1 MRGYRRNKEDGG
13 GVLVWDPIVESQA
26 RLGGVVGQQEEG
38 VHLHAITIA
47 CVRPYITGCR
57 RPWL

>member
-38 VHLHAITIA
+38 SICMLL
-47 CVRPYITGCR
+47 P
-57 RPWL
+57 